1 MEHVGTSHEASSG
14 PGDGCCA
21 ECFTGLR
28 RRNAAAIDD
37 DLQEFVDSPRDT
49 IGIILTWLM
58 GHLHDED
65 TPAEINF
72 TKMEDLGKKLGTY
85 CGKNPTHA
93 LMRAVEKVTE

>member
-1 MEHVGTSHEASSG
+1 MLGHPMKLLPALVTVVALSVSPAFADETLPLSTMTCKS
-14 PGDGCCA
+14 
-21 ECFTGLR
+21 
-28 RRNAAAIDD
+28 
-37 DLQEFVDSPRDT
+37 FVDSPRDT

-93 LMRAVEKVTE
+93 LMKAVEKITE